1 MCASVARPRECTTPV
16 PLLVNG
22 DRLSQA
28 EFHRRYE
35 AYPGDEKFELIGGV
49 VYVASP
55 VSSDHGE
62 YNEELGF
69 LCGLYRR
76 ATPGTQ
82 LLYNATTVLGK
93 KSEPQPDC
101 SLRVLQEYGGQSA
114 VDERKIIVGSP
125 ELGAE
130 IAYSSR
136 AIDLHH
142 KKADYR
148 RAGMREYLVV
158 AIEEPKLYWFNFAD
172 GGEISADAQGVFRS
186 RVFPGLWIDGPALL
200 ALDSARLR
208 AVLEQ
213 GLASAE
219 HAAFVQRLNEAQV
232 ARK

>member
-1 MCASVARPRECTTPV
+1 MCASVARPPESRPPV

-22 DRLSQA
+22 DRLSQP

-82 LLYNATTVLGK
+82 LLYNATAVLGK

-101 SLRVLQEYGGQSA
+101 SLRILQEFGGQS
-114 VDERKIIVGSP
+114 VVNERKIVVGSP

-148 RAGMREYLVV
+148 LAGMREYLVV
-158 AIEEPKLYWFNFAD
+158 ALEEPKLYWFNFAD
-172 GGEISADAQGVFRS
+172 GGEILADELGVFRS
-186 RVFPGLWIDGPALL
+186 CAFPGLWIDGPALL

-208 AVLEQ
+208 AVVEQ
-213 GLASAE
+213 GIASDD
-219 HAAFVQRLNEAQV
+219 HAAFVQRLQEAR
-232 ARK
+232 AAKK